1 MQSYTKPSHTT
12 PHHITVAARSLPA
25 KTIDCPGACA
35 PTTEH
40 VNERVNERANERV
53 AVPNL
58 ARANNNLTPSVPI
71 VLLEYQKY

>member
-35 PTTEH
+35 PTTKR
-40 VNERVNERANERV
+40 VNERVNERV